1 MKRSTLLLAAGSI
14 LLAACGPTQV
24 VVTAELEV
32 LDPATNEMVMRPV
45 TDLEVLLLPYN
56 RDAIFDSL
64 ATVFGTPEPEIP
76 ADLVEARAAIQ
87 AAQARWRNMQDRWNT
102 LRDSLNTIN
111 TQLEQYSRGEAQY
124 VTLFRLF
131 GQVETEYD
139 RIDRQQEAAFNEFT
153 SLQNASNAQSQEV
166 RVLRDN
172 WAAEAFADIDEA
184 MANAISASG
193 LAMAVDTTDASGV
206 TNSLAVK
213 PGNYWVHARREEAY
227 TELYWNLPLTVVKG
241 EPVTVMLTRA
251 NAEARP
257 KL

>member
-45 TDLEVLLLPYN
+45 SDLEVELLPYD

-64 ATVFGTPEPEIP
+64 TRAFPTPEPEIP

-87 AAQARWRNMQDRWNT
+87 AAQARWRGMQDRWNT
-102 LRDSLNTIN
+102 LRDSLNTI
-111 TQLEQYSRGEAQY
+111 TTELERYSRGEAAY

-131 GQVETEYD
+131 GDVEAEYNQ
-139 RIDRQQEAAFNEFT
+139 IDRQQVAAFEEFT
-153 SLQNASNAQSQEV
+153 SLQEASNAQTQEIK
-166 RVLRDN
+166 VLREN
-172 WAAEAFADIDEA
+172 WAAEAFADVDAA
-184 MANAISASG
+184 MLAATTASG
-193 LAMAVDTTDASGV
+193 LRMAIDTTTATGA
-206 TNSLAVK
+206 TNNLEVK
-213 PGNYWVHARREEAY
+213 PGNYWVHARVEEAY
-227 TELYWNLPLTVVKG
+227 TVLYWNLPLTVVKG
-241 EPVTVMLTRA
+241 EPATITLTRS
-251 NAEARP
+251 NAEERP